1 MAAVALVRQVLTQS
15 QEAYNT
21 YNLTFTT
28 LSLAKTIN
36 EEQADKLTKAAIIV
50 NLATGEVSIAEG

>member
-1 MAAVALVRQVLTQS
+1 MDKLTNANKRFIDAERDSMAAVALVRQVLTQS

-36 EEQADKLTKAAIIV
+36 E
-50 NLATGEVSIAEG
+50 